1 MKRIYISGPVT
12 GTDDY
17 EQRFS
22 EAAELLQS
30 PYAVFVIGAT
40 KRIVPI
46 YDATRRKIINMVPFG
61 AEIIRFNGSAVV
73 NPIEIARSLPV
84 DTKWRDYI
92 DITLAALRTCD
103 AIYMLRNWEK
113 SKGATIEKLYAEGSG
128 MRIFYQAEQE
138 DEHGAE
144 RE

>member
-22 EAAELLQS
+22 EAAALLQS
-30 PYAVFVIGAT
+30 RYAIFVIGDT

-46 YDATRRKIINMVPFG
+46 NDADGGII
-61 AEIIRFNGSAVV
+61 EIPRNARIIPLDFNIAV
-73 NPIEIARSLPV
+73 NPIEITRSLPV

-128 MRIFYQAEQE
+128 MRIYYQAEQE

>member
-22 EAAELLQS
+22 EAAALLQRQ
-30 PYAVFVIGAT
+30 YAIFVIGDT

-46 YDATRRKIINMVPFG
+46 NNADGGII
-61 AEIIRFNGSAVV
+61 EIPHNGRIIPIDFNIVV
-73 NPIEIARSLPV
+73 NPIEITRSLPV